1 MIRHSISY
9 KMYRAHID
17 INVLLAAQ
25 AIELLRVHTTQDML
39 VQPHSWY
46 AQDDVK
52 VIVSS
57 DQ

>member
-1 MIRHSISY
+1 
-9 KMYRAHID
+9 MYRAHID

-25 AIELLRVHTTQDML
+25 AIKLLRVHTTQDML